1 MFQEMEKN
9 NADRI
14 YEIYEFELYE
24 DYDERGFFRKRLDVI
39 KSYLKELLRFIP
51 KFF

>member
-1 MFQEMEKN
+1 MQKN

-14 YEIYEFELYE
+14 YEIYELGPEYNSGY

-39 KSYLKELLRFIP
+39 KSYLKELLRFVP